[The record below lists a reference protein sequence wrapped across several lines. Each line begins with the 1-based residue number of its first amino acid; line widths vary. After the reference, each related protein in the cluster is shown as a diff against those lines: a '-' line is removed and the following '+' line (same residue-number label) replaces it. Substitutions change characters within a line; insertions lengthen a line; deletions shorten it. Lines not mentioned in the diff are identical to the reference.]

1 MDFMTIMQQ
10 RAIKIIEKLPDDKVC
25 YVISILEGIE
35 GLQSED
41 GEEKLT
47 KSQIAYQNLQHF
59 RKRGSE
65 ERDYKEELWESFTA
79 LKELHI
85 LAGRLPEDFDCD
97 KEIEEA
103 LEEKYG
109 WFTDTN
115 TKLV

>member
-10 RAIKIIEKLPDDKVC
+10 RAIKIIEKLPDDKVY

-41 GEEKLT
+41 GDEKLT

-65 ERDYKEELWESFTA
+65 ERDYKEELYAT
-79 LKELHI
+79 
-85 LAGRLPEDFDCD
+85 
-97 KEIEEA
+97 
-103 LEEKYG
+103 LEEKYSYSI
-109 WFTDTN
+109 DAN
-115 TKLV
+115 TE